1 MLHDLII
8 VILTWLLSGQLVL
21 VAWPMILS
29 TPLRQL
35 PDRGYAFART
45 IGWLLVAIPIWFL
58 AYLGLPINS
67 TLGVYLVFISLLVA
81 GVYLYQKQ
89 GSGWKELI
97 GQAKTLIIV
106 EEALF
111 LFGLIYQSITRGFM
125 PDINGLEKFM
135 DAGLINTY
143 LHTTTFPIPD
153 MWLTGF
159 SFNYY
164 TFGHYLGSV
173 ALRFFHQDLAIGY
186 NLLLAFLMGLMLT
199 QAFGLVVALV
209 RPVKSGLIVVV
220 SGLLA
225 AFLVVFGGNTQTAW
239 YFLSHHSFIGYWYPD
254 ATRFIENTIHEFP
267 AYSFIVSD
275 LHAHVWSMVL
285 VLPTLI
291 IIWQWANSLRP
302 AKNQDQTA
310 GWVNRFPFWA
320 VATGVMLGIL
330 ASTSTWDLLIYG
342 TFLAILGTLLLLES
356 KGKLIWSLVIS
367 ASLVGVTSLITISP
381 WWLNFDSI
389 SEGVRW
395 VETRSELWRFLVLWT
410 GHICVSALA
419 LGWAVRLWLRER
431 STSHRLTPLFIM
443 AMVLSAWGL
452 LLLPELIY
460 FKDIYPSHP
469 RANTMFKLT
478 FQAFILMGLTAS
490 WVLGKIAAS
499 NQIRSWRKS
508 VLLTPIL
515 LFVVAVGI
523 YPYFGFRD
531 YYNGWREYKGL
542 DGLAW
547 LKKDNPTDY
556 AGMMWL
562 KQVAL
567 PNQVVVEAVGESYT
581 TFARV
586 SSFTQLNTILGWR
599 VHEWLWRGSFDIAGA
614 RTPEVQ
620 NIYEQPSSDEA
631 SQKLLEYKVNY
642 IFIGDKEY
650 EAYPNL
656 DLAGLKRLGRVVFEQ
671 GRTVIVQLASYN

>member
-8 VILTWLLSGQLVL
+8 VVLTWILSGQLVVL
-21 VAWPMILS
+21 GWPFILS
-29 TPLRQL
+29 TPLRHL

-45 IGWLLVAIPIWFL
+45 VGWLLVALPIWFL

-67 TLGVYLVFISLLVA
+67 MLGAYLVFMFLLVI
-81 GVYLYQKQ
+81 GVGLGKKQ
-89 GSGWKELI
+89 GSEWRELI
-97 GQAKTLIIV
+97 RSAKHLILI
-106 EEALF
+106 EEGLF
-111 LFGLIYQSITRGFM
+111 LFGLMYQSITRGFM

-143 LHTTTFPIPD
+143 LNTTTFPIPD

-199 QAFGLVVALV
+199 QAFGLIIALV
-209 RPVKSGLIVVV
+209 RPIKSGFLTIT

-239 YFLSHHSFIGYWYPD
+239 YLLTHHSFVGYWYPD

-267 AYSFIVSD
+267 SYSFIVSD

-291 IIWQWANSLRP
+291 IIWQWASLLYQ
-302 AKNQDQTA
+302 AKNLTQVGNWSDK
-310 GWVNRFPFWA
+310 FPLWA
-320 VATGVMLGIL
+320 VIIGVMLGVL
-330 ASTSTWDLLIYG
+330 GSTSTWDLLIYG
-342 TFLAILGTLLLLES
+342 TFLAILGGLLLIS
-356 KGKLIWSLVIS
+356 SRGKLIWSLLIS
-367 ASLVGVTSLITISP
+367 AGLVGVATLLTISP
-381 WWLNFDSI
+381 WWLNFESI

-395 VETRSELWRFLVLWT
+395 VVTRSELWRFMALWT
-410 GHICVSALA
+410 GHITVSAIA
-419 LGWAVRLWLRER
+419 LGWALRLWLRQMKN
-431 STSHRLTPLFIM
+431 TAYITPLFII
-443 AMVLSAWGL
+443 AVVIAAWGL

-478 FQAFILMGLTAS
+478 FQAFILMGLSGS
-490 WVLGKIAAS
+490 WVMGKLADS
-499 NQIRSWRKS
+499 RRLPSWRKS
-508 VLLTPIL
+508 LLLLPIL
-515 LFVVAVGI
+515 IFVVAVGI

-542 DGLAW
+542 DGLTW
-547 LKKDNPTDY
+547 LKKENPSDY
-556 AGMMWL
+556 QAIMWL
-562 KQVAL
+562 KQTAY
-567 PNQVVVEAVGESYT
+567 PNQVIVEAVGESYT

-620 NIYEQPSSDEA
+620 NIYENPSSPEA
-631 SQKLLEYKVNY
+631 KQKLAEYKVSY

-656 DLAGLKRLGRVVFEQ
+656 DLVGIKQLGRVVFEQ
-671 GRTVIVQLASYN
+671 GRTVIVQLSGYN